1 MPPHASLG
9 YGVVDV
15 GSLADSWRQA
25 TGTSVWGT
33 PYGPYSERSAVTA
46 GGAAA
51 FFLQTAKQQI
61 GVGRP
66 LIDVHAS
73 E

>member
-51 FFLQTAKQQI
+51 FFFKRRSSRSGSGGL
-61 GVGRP
+61 
-66 LIDVHAS
+66 L
-73 E
+73 